1 MARKRLSNIDT
12 LMLRVDGPANPN
24 MGTGVMVFGAPVDFE
39 RVKATLEGRLL
50 CYERFRQRVVQSR
63 RPWGSPYWEAD
74 PNFDLGYHLQRVT
87 LYPPAD
93 QAALQDL
100 VSMLAGKPL
109 DPDRPLWQAHLVDNF
124 DQGCALI
131 VRVHH
136 ALADGVALIHVLLSV
151 ADADPQAGPGA
162 RSPGPRGLPSRR
174 QSWRRVAGRLVQALA
189 DPPRVTDLAR
199 LGEDVATSAWEL
211 LFSQPDSGCVSRS
224 EPAESKRAAWSA
236 PIPLAQVKTV
246 GVAMGGTV
254 NDILLTA
261 TAGALRRCLQAHG
274 EPLVD
279 STVRAM
285 VPVSFRTPG
294 TEGELG
300 NRIGVVLLTLP
311 VGIPEPAERLRE
323 LKRRMDELK
332 GSVEAPMVYAAMRVF
347 GSAPSGPVNV
357 LVDNLG
363 DRATAIVTNVKGPR
377 ERLYLAGAPL
387 EGFMFWTPRL
397 GGVGLGVSIMSYD
410 GQVRVGAITDEGTE
424 FGPEVFIASFH
435 EEFDALLA
443 GALDKQGAHQR
454 SGAQQEPATVK
465 EMSALLDAALVTLDR
480 VIAVEGAE
488 SRDEAEPATAR
499 CQALTQAGHPCK
511 NQPQPGSSYG
521 HVHA

>member
-1 MARKRLSNIDT
+1 MARQRLSNIDT
-12 LMLRVDGPANPN
+12 LMLRVDGPVNPN

-39 RVKATLEGRLL
+39 RVKATLEARLL
-50 CYERFRQRVVQSR
+50 CYERFRQRVVQPR

-100 VSMLAGKPL
+100 VSMLAGIPL
-109 DPDRPLWQAHLVDNF
+109 NPDRPLWQAHLVDNF
-124 DQGCALI
+124 GQGCALV

-151 ADADPQAGPGA
+151 ADSDPEASPPDTGPGSRA
-162 RSPGPRGLPSRR
+162 PKPQGVPASRR
-174 QSWRRVAGRLVQALA
+174 QSRRRVAGRLVQALA

-199 LGEDVATSAWEL
+199 LGEDAAAFAWEL
-211 LFSQPDSGCVSRS
+211 LLSPPDSGCVDRNK
-224 EPAESKRAAWSA
+224 PAESKRAAWSA
-236 PIPLAQVKTV
+236 PVPLAQVKTI
-246 GVAMGGTV
+246 GRRMGGTV

-279 STVRAM
+279 ANVRAM

-294 TEGELG
+294 TESELG
-300 NRIGVVLLTLP
+300 NRIGIVLLSLP
-311 VGIPEPAERLRE
+311 VDVPDPAERLRE
-323 LKRRMDELK
+323 LKRRMDQLK

-347 GSAPSGPVNV
+347 GSAPSRPVNA

-363 DRATAIVTNVKGPR
+363 DRATAIVTNVKGPQ

-424 FGPEVFIASFH
+424 FGPEVFISM
-435 EEFDALLA
+435 
-443 GALDKQGAHQR
+443 R
-454 SGAQQEPATVK
+454 
-465 EMSALLDAALVTLDR
+465 
-480 VIAVEGAE
+480 
-488 SRDEAEPATAR
+488 
-499 CQALTQAGHPCK
+499 
-511 NQPQPGSSYG
+511 
-521 HVHA
+521 